1 MVRPGNKITSSLM
14 CPPLGFWP
22 KTQVYEVVLLSKE
35 YGVGS
40 KHMPILVYT
49 LGVKG
54 NGVWKRV
61 NVGDDVQGDTTTNVF
76 LNGII
81 HWVVI
86 DPHVTQFIC
95 SFDVDDEC
103 FRMVPPPLEIE

>member
-1 MVRPGNKITSSLM
+1 MLT
-14 CPPLGFWP
+14 
-22 KTQVYEVVLLSKE
+22 
-35 YGVGS
+35 
-40 KHMPILVYT
+40 LVYT

-54 NGVWKRV
+54 NCVWKRV

-86 DPHVTQFIC
+86 Y
-95 SFDVDDEC
+95 
-103 FRMVPPPLEIE
+103 VPSCNSVYMFL